1 MTNKEKFE
9 AGFTLLAILALWPV
23 ILGWENP
30 IYQVILSVFLVVFVV
45 LVVQKIR
52 RIRSMYKES
61 MVEAKNRKTLESKD
75 D

>member
-30 IYQVILSVFLVVFVV
+30 IYQVILSVFLIVFVV
-45 LVVQKIR
+45 LVVHKIR
-52 RIRSMYKES
+52 RIRGMYKES

>member
-45 LVVQKIR
+45 LVVHKIR
-52 RIRSMYKES
+52 RIRGMYKES